1 MSWNRE
7 TCIALWMTWRWAGVS
22 LVLAAWLLPVGA
34 HAQTQ
39 LASKPDIKFG
49 IQTAQEQVTW
59 SQLVDTWKA
68 AEQAGYDSAWVF
80 DHLIPITGDRDDS
93 CLEAWTLLGALAT
106 QTQRIRIGALVT
118 GNTYRNPALLA
129 KMATTVDHIS
139 NGRLNFG
146 IGAGWFEP
154 EHRAF
159 GFPFGTARD
168 RAERLDEALQVI
180 TQLWSQSHASYSG
193 KHYSIHEAPF
203 APAPVQKPHPP
214 IVVGGQGKKWIMPLV
229 ARYADG
235 WNAPIGMSPA
245 GIRERREILR
255 AECERVGR
263 TPCDIEISV
272 FLPLVNISSIP
283 LAGPVTRLGARAVVP
298 SKIAKNILAG
308 SAEEIAGHIQGFV
321 DAGVTHVILYLRP
334 PFDRELMQRFATEV
348 IPLFR

>member
-1 MSWNRE
+1 MRWNHKTVGKVR
-7 TCIALWMTWRWAGVS
+7 ISLRWAGLS
-22 LVLAAWLLPVGA
+22 LMLAVWLVASSAP
-34 HAQTQ
+34 AQPQ
-39 LASKPDIKFG
+39 AAGKPHIKFG

-59 SQLVDTWKA
+59 PQLVDAWKA

-80 DHLIPITGDRDDS
+80 DHLMPITGDKDDS

-106 QTQRIRIGALVT
+106 QTQRMRIGALVT

-159 GFPFGTARD
+159 GFPFGTAKD

-180 TQLWSQSHASYSG
+180 TQLWLQPNASFAG

-203 APAPVQKPHPP
+203 APAPLQKPHPP

-235 WNAPIGMSPA
+235 WNAPIGMTPS
-245 GIRERREILR
+245 GIRERKEILR
-255 AECERVGR
+255 AECERIGR

-272 FLPLVNISSIP
+272 FLPLVNITSIP